1 MTPVAQL
8 TEARGLWFNGR
19 YWSDRSA
26 TSYSARRAAATG
38 AARRV
43 NQTGAG
49 GVSPSETPRDR
60 AGIDRWRT
68 DTRLGLGGL
77 SIFRRVRR
85 PARTDRSRLRVV
97 ASWALTILALLLVWF
112 PLTAPDPIGAHWLE
126 TLVRIPL
133 EALALAALVL
143 VLRPWP
149 RRLVAALVGV
159 VLGVLTIVR
168 ILDTGFY
175 QALGRPFNP
184 VIDGTYFHS
193 AFGLLRD
200 SIGSLGAIASTLGA
214 GILLAAVLVLTPLS
228 VLRLTRALHRHR
240 TASIRT
246 ATALVV
252 VWVVFALTGVAIVA
266 GSPVASTSAVVL
278 AFDRTNDVGTGL
290 AGERAFKKAAAV
302 DSFRDTPA
310 GDLLTGLRGKD
321 VIFAFVESYGR
332 VAVADSSFSPQ
343 VNAVLDNGTKQ
354 LQAAGFSSRS
364 AFLTSPTFGGISW
377 LAHSTLQSGLWI
389 DDQKRYDDLVAGDRF
404 TLSDAFGRAGWRT
417 VADIPS
423 NREDWPQGKS
433 FYHYDKIYDA
443 RNVGYKGPDF
453 SYASM
458 PDQYVLSAF
467 QRLEL
472 GVPDHPPVMAEIDL
486 VSSHGPWA
494 PIPHMIDWN
503 ALGDG
508 SVFNKMEAQGQSP
521 ESLVGKPDQVRT
533 AYGQSIQYSLTAM
546 ISFLQ
551 TFHDPNLVV
560 VMLGDHQPATI
571 VSGTGASHDVP
582 ITIIAHD
589 PAVLS
594 RINSWGWQDGLRPAA
609 NAPVWPM
616 DAFRDRFLT
625 AYGPSR

>member
-1 MTPVAQL
+1 VI
-8 TEARGLWFNGR
+8 GVGR
-19 YWSDRSA
+19 M
-26 TSYSARRAAATG
+26 
-38 AARRV
+38 
-43 NQTGAG
+43 
-49 GVSPSETPRDR
+49 
-60 AGIDRWRT
+60 
-68 DTRLGLGGL
+68 
-77 SIFRRVRR
+77 SIFTRRRQSMTEVRS
-85 PARTDRSRLRVV
+85 PLRRFV
-97 ASWALTILALLLVWF
+97 SWTIGVLAFLLVWF
-112 PLTAPDPIGAHWLE
+112 PLTAPDPITTSSLG

-133 EALALAALVL
+133 EGLALVALVL
-143 VLRPWP
+143 VLRSRP
-149 RRLVAALVGV
+149 RRVVAALGGV

-184 VIDGTYFHS
+184 VIDGGYFHS

-200 SIGSLGAIASTLGA
+200 SIGSLGAIASTVGV
-214 GILLAAVLVLTPLS
+214 GILLTAVLVLTLAS
-228 VLRLTRALHRHR
+228 ALRLARGIQRHR
-240 TASIRT
+240 TGTIRT
-246 ATALVV
+246 SAALVI
-252 VWVVFALTGVAIVA
+252 VWVVCALTGVAIVP
-266 GSPVASTSAVVL
+266 GSPVASTSAVAL
-278 AFDRTNDVGTGL
+278 ALDRTNGVGTGL
-290 AGERAFKKAAAV
+290 AGERAFKTAAAL
-302 DSFRDTPA
+302 DAYRDTPA
-310 GDLLTGLRGKD
+310 SDLLTGLRGKD
-321 VIFAFVESYGR
+321 VVFAFVESYGR
-332 VAVADSSFSPQ
+332 VAVADSSISPQ
-343 VNAVLDNGTKQ
+343 VDALLDNGTRQ
-354 LQAAGFSSRS
+354 LQVAGFSSRS

-377 LAHSTLQSGLWI
+377 LAHSTLQTGLWI
-389 DDQKRYDDLVAGDRF
+389 DNQKRYDNLVAGDRF
-404 TLSDAFGRAGWRT
+404 TLSDAFKRAGWRT

-423 NREDWPQGKS
+423 NREDWPQGTS

-467 QRLEL
+467 HRLEL
-472 GVPDHPPVMAEIDL
+472 AKPDHPPVMAEIDL

-508 SVFNKMEAQGQSP
+508 AVFNQMEAQGQSP

-533 AYGQSIQYSLTAM
+533 AYGQSIQYSLTAI

-571 VSGTGASHDVP
+571 VSGQGASHDVP

-594 RINSWGWQDGLRPAA
+594 RIDGWGWQDGLRPAA

-625 AYGPSR
+625 VYGPSR